1 MLKSE
6 QVITQ
11 GVQETTAVSHS
22 GAAKIAVKILAVMRE
37 VGYVQKDGK
46 NDFQNYNYATEG
58 NAIRALR
65 PALVKHGLF
74 LIPSVETVQQDEF
87 GNTHVTLL
95 YRIFDEEGNHIS
107 FRAAGSGNDRNSK
120 GVGDKGIYKALT
132 GASKYALLKTFLM
145 ETGDDP
151 EVPSEQDKKDEKR
164 EQDKR
169 DLAKVSVPFL
179 MEIAST
185 CVSVE
190 ELTEL
195 WSANADEI
203 KKISKVDKEG
213 YDSLVAHFKKLK
225 SEKSNG

>member
-1 MLKSE
+1 MSKSE
-6 QVITQ
+6 QVSMSD
-11 GVQETTAVSHS
+11 VPETTVASHS
-22 GAAKIAVKILAVMRE
+22 GAAKIAVKILQVMKE

-65 PALVKHGLF
+65 PALVNHGLF
-74 LIPSVETVQQDEF
+74 LIPSVETVSQDEY

-95 YRIFDEEGNHIS
+95 YRIFDEEGNWIS

-151 EVPSEQDKKDEKR
+151 EVPSDSEKAEAKRLEQKQE
-164 EQDKR
+164 
-169 DLAKVSVPFL
+169 LAKVSVPFL
-179 MEIAST
+179 MEIANSCT
-185 CVSVE
+185 SVA
-190 ELTEL
+190 ELTEV
-195 WSANADEI
+195 WSANAEEI

-213 YDSLVAHFKKLK
+213 YDQLVAHFKKLK
-225 SEKSNG
+225 TEKA